1 MSLNVHSTVVEI
13 RTSLGIIEVN
23 LFDNTTPE
31 TVANFLS
38 YANSGAYASSVV
50 HRSVSNF
57 VIQGGGFTYN
67 GPVAVNSFSLDSIST
82 GTPIANDPKLS
93 NLRGTI
99 AMAKTSSPDSAT
111 SQWFINLSNNAN
123 SLDVATN
130 AGGFTV
136 FGQVVGDGM
145 QVVDAIAAL
154 TLLNGGGAFGELPIR
169 DYTQTDVNNEVP
181 ITDDNLVVI
190 SDIVVIDNEIST
202 YPDLNPPINVLIN
215 DDPVAEDDNYIVVI
229 GKSISGNVI
238 THNDGDGKID
248 SDGTVGDVLII
259 TQVNGIDLVFQSAT
273 GEAEVE
279 VQGGILRIKKN
290 GSFNYTH
297 NGDGA
302 AGVILNFSYTLSD
315 EKETD
320 VGKVTFEVKLDDSEG
335 PSNTDSGGGG
345 AVGWLLL
352 LGLVM
357 LQKTR
362 LFKR

>member
-1 MSLNVHSTVVEI
+1 MFFKSKLSIFASTLLVLMSLNVHSTVVEI
-13 RTSLGIIEVN
+13 RTSLGTIEVN

-38 YANSGAYASSVV
+38 YANSGAYASTVV

-57 VIQGGGFTYN
+57 IVQGGGFQYT

-82 GTPIANDPKLS
+82 GTPVANDPKLS
-93 NLRGTI
+93 NMRGTI
-99 AMAKTSSPDSAT
+99 AMAKTSNPDSAT

-169 DYTQTDVNNEVP
+169 SYSQADVDNEVP

-190 SDIVVIDNEIST
+190 SDIVVTDASADSAAN
-202 YPDLNPPINVLIN
+202 LNPTLNTLVN
-215 DDPVAEDDNYIVVI
+215 TTT
-229 GKSISGNVI
+229 GGGGSG
-238 THNDGDGKID
+238 
-248 SDGTVGDVLII
+248 
-259 TQVNGIDLVFQSAT
+259 A
-273 GEAEVE
+273 
-279 VQGGILRIKKN
+279 
-290 GSFNYTH
+290 
-297 NGDGA
+297 
-302 AGVILNFSYTLSD
+302 
-315 EKETD
+315 
-320 VGKVTFEVKLDDSEG
+320 
-335 PSNTDSGGGG
+335 SGGGG
-345 AVGWLLL
+345 AIGWLLL

-357 LQKTR
+357 LQKTW

>member
-1 MSLNVHSTVVEI
+1 MFFKSKLSVFASTLFFLMSLNVHSTVVEI

-67 GPVAVNSFSLDSIST
+67 GPVTVNSFSLDSIST
-82 GTPIANDPKLS
+82 GTPVENDPKLS
-93 NLRGTI
+93 NMRGTI
-99 AMAKTSSPDSAT
+99 AMAKTSNPDSAT

-145 QVVDAIAAL
+145 QVVDDIAAL

-169 DYTQTDVNNEVP
+169 SYSQTDLDNEVP

-190 SDIVVIDNEIST
+190 SDIVVTDASADTAAN
-202 YPDLNPPINVLIN
+202 LNPTLNTLVNPST
-215 DDPVAEDDNYIVVI
+215 
-229 GKSISGNVI
+229 GGGGSG
-238 THNDGDGKID
+238 T
-248 SDGTVGDVLII
+248 
-259 TQVNGIDLVFQSAT
+259 
-273 GEAEVE
+273 
-279 VQGGILRIKKN
+279 
-290 GSFNYTH
+290 
-297 NGDGA
+297 
-302 AGVILNFSYTLSD
+302 
-315 EKETD
+315 
-320 VGKVTFEVKLDDSEG
+320 
-335 PSNTDSGGGG
+335 SGGG
-345 AVGWLLL
+345 AISWLLL

>member
-1 MSLNVHSTVVEI
+1 MFFKSKLSIFASTLLVLMSLNVHSTVVEI
-13 RTSLGIIEVN
+13 RTSLGTIEVN

-57 VIQGGGFTYN
+57 IVQGGGFQYT

-82 GTPIANDPKLS
+82 GTPVANDPKLS
-93 NLRGTI
+93 NMRGTI
-99 AMAKTSSPDSAT
+99 AMAKTSNPDSAT

-145 QVVDAIAAL
+145 LVVDAIAAL

-169 DYTQTDVNNEVP
+169 SYSQADVDNEVP

-190 SDIVVIDNEIST
+190 SDIVVTDASADSAAN
-202 YPDLNPPINVLIN
+202 LNPTLNTLVN
-215 DDPVAEDDNYIVVI
+215 TTT
-229 GKSISGNVI
+229 GGGGSG
-238 THNDGDGKID
+238 
-248 SDGTVGDVLII
+248 
-259 TQVNGIDLVFQSAT
+259 A
-273 GEAEVE
+273 
-279 VQGGILRIKKN
+279 
-290 GSFNYTH
+290 
-297 NGDGA
+297 
-302 AGVILNFSYTLSD
+302 
-315 EKETD
+315 
-320 VGKVTFEVKLDDSEG
+320 
-335 PSNTDSGGGG
+335 SGGGG
-345 AVGWLLL
+345 AIGWLLL

-357 LQKTR
+357 LQKTW

>member
-1 MSLNVHSTVVEI
+1 MFFKSKLSIFASTLFVLMSLNVHSTVVEI
-13 RTSLGIIEVN
+13 RTSLGTIEVN

-57 VIQGGGFTYN
+57 IVQGGGFQYT

-82 GTPIANDPKLS
+82 GTPVANDPKLS
-93 NLRGTI
+93 NMRGTI
-99 AMAKTSSPDSAT
+99 AMAKTSNPDSAT

-145 QVVDAIAAL
+145 LVVDAIAAL

-169 DYTQTDVNNEVP
+169 SYSQADVDNEVP

-190 SDIVVIDNEIST
+190 SDIVVTDASADSAAN
-202 YPDLNPPINVLIN
+202 LNPTLNTLVN
-215 DDPVAEDDNYIVVI
+215 TTT
-229 GKSISGNVI
+229 GGGGSG
-238 THNDGDGKID
+238 
-248 SDGTVGDVLII
+248 
-259 TQVNGIDLVFQSAT
+259 A
-273 GEAEVE
+273 
-279 VQGGILRIKKN
+279 
-290 GSFNYTH
+290 
-297 NGDGA
+297 
-302 AGVILNFSYTLSD
+302 
-315 EKETD
+315 
-320 VGKVTFEVKLDDSEG
+320 
-335 PSNTDSGGGG
+335 SGGGG
-345 AVGWLLL
+345 AIGWLLL

-357 LQKTR
+357 LQKTW